1 MSNIKINSDELKAKA
16 SSMREEKKKIDE
28 VLEKFKGDTIKIQTF
43 WSGNTGDMVS
53 ERVTKYTNKFDYI
66 SNRLEGYI
74 LFLEKTAAEYEEED
88 NLISKKLDGN
98 AEIPANSNPAS
109 NS

>member
-1 MSNIKINSDELKAKA
+1 MSNIMINTDELRSKT

-28 VLEKFKGDTIKIQTF
+28 VLEKFKGDTIKIQSY

-66 SNRLEGYI
+66 STRLEGYL
-74 LFLEKTAAEYEEED
+74 LFLEKVAAEYEGED
-88 NLISKKLDGN
+88 TLISKKIDGN
-98 AEIPANSNPAS
+98 AETPVNNNSN
-109 NS
+109 N

>member
-1 MSNIKINSDELKAKA
+1 MSNIRINSVELKTKA
-16 SSMREEKKKIDE
+16 SQMREEKKKIDE
-28 VLEKFKGDTIKIQTF
+28 VLEKFKGDTLKIQTF

-88 NLISKKLDGN
+88 RMISKKIDGN
-98 AEIPANSNPAS
+98 ADTPVNNS
-109 NS
+109 

>member
-1 MSNIKINSDELKAKA
+1 MSNIRINSVELKTKA
-16 SSMREEKKKIDE
+16 SQMREEKKEIDE
-28 VLEKFKGDTIKIQTF
+28 VLEKFKGDTLKIQTF

-88 NLISKKLDGN
+88 RMISKKIDGN
-98 AEIPANSNPAS
+98 ADTPVNNS
-109 NS
+109 